1 MIGWIAFSRERF
13 ETLWNTHKKLQ
24 VRQFFF
30 EMSVTSIAAPK
41 MVHDC
46 MEVYDERKGRSRG
59 LKRVVVI
66 TRSGV
71 I

>member
-1 MIGWIAFSRERF
+1 M
-13 ETLWNTHKKLQ
+13 HKKLQ